1 VPANPTTSGSPRVTV
16 VIAVHDAGRWL
27 DDTLRSV
34 AEQTFPAW
42 RCHVI
47 DDGSTD
53 DTAAVAD
60 RFADA
65 DPRFRVVRQPNSG
78 VSRARNRVLAETAGE
93 APYVA
98 VLDGDDLWLPDA
110 LDVLTRALDEDAGAV
125 GVQSLAEYIDEE
137 GTPLRPGAH
146 PAVQRR
152 KFRVDG
158 RRVVPVEYGIGAGF
172 TDLLVTSGL
181 YPPASMLFRRSA
193 VEAAGR
199 YDPAFR
205 AQGDWDMYL
214 RMSRLGHFVELDRQ
228 TAWYRI
234 RAKNL
239 TGDRTKVVEFQAR
252 LMRNAWS
259 STEPGS
265 VDRRACEVAY
275 RYRQRRAFRMYA
287 VRAKHSF
294 SHREIESLGVNGAL
308 ATWYALHL
316 PAPRPP
322 QPRRPVL
329 RVIGRLQSNRW
340 AAY

>member
-1 VPANPTTSGSPRVTV
+1 MPTSSASARVTI

-27 DDTLRSV
+27 EATLRSV
-34 AEQTFPAW
+34 VDQSVREW

-53 DTAAVAD
+53 DTAAIAQ
-60 RFADA
+60 RFARD
-65 DPRFRVVRQPNSG
+65 DPRFRVVSQPNSG

-110 LDVLTRALDEDAGAV
+110 LDVLTRALDQDPDAV
-125 GVQSLAEYIDEE
+125 GVQSLAEYIDEQ
-137 GTPLRPGAH
+137 GAPLRPGAH

-152 KFRVDG
+152 KFRVEG
-158 RRVVPVEYGIGAGF
+158 RRVVPVEYGAGAGF

-234 RAKNL
+234 RAENL
-239 TGDRTKVVEFQAR
+239 TSDRSKVVEFQAR

-259 STEPGS
+259 STKAGGP
-265 VDRRACEVAY
+265 DRQACEVAY
-275 RYRQRRAFRMYA
+275 RYRQRRAFTMYA
-287 VRAKHSF
+287 RRAKHSLT
-294 SHREIESLGVNGAL
+294 HREMVSLGVNGAL
-308 ATWYALHL
+308 AAWYALQL
-316 PAPRPP
+316 PALRPP
-322 QPRRPVL
+322 QPRRHVL
-329 RVIGRLQSNRW
+329 RMIGRLQSNRW